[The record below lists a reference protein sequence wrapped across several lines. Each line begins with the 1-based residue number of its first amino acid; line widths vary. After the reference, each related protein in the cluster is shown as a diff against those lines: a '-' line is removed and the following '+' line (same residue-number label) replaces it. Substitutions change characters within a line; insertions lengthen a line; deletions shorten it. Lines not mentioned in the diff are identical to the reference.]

1 MAKMS
6 KNKLSRFFH
15 RLRTRKN
22 YNVAITAL
30 ARKLIS
36 IIFHLLINQE
46 LYQENNYTPAK
57 TKPIKKDLLCLSK
70 EEQLKDGVAA
80 IVDAFYHLK
89 KKSSLEGGG

>member
-15 RLRTRKN
+15 RLRARKN

-36 IIFHLLINQE
+36 LIFHLLINQE
-46 LYQENNYTPAK
+46 PYQENNCTPTK
-57 TKPIKKDLLCLSK
+57 TKPIKKDLLCLFK
-70 EEQLKDGVAA
+70 EKQ
-80 IVDAFYHLK
+80 IY
-89 KKSSLEGGG
+89 